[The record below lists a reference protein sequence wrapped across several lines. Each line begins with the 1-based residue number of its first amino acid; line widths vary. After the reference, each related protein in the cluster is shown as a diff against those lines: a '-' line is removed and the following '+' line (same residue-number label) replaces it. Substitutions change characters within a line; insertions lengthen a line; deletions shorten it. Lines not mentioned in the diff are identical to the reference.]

1 MLLSLI
7 TTVIVTHFVSVQTYG
22 ELALY
27 LFIGSFVTIVCNM
40 GSFQGTF
47 GLVFGVSG
55 DDSGDFDLDTAV
67 LPGHRD
73 PRRILGIGFVLTLM
87 VSTTAAVLV
96 WVFAGPISTILPHR
110 ADGLTLVRL
119 AGLSGAMGAMWR
131 FQSNFLRYARRPAA
145 FAVTQAAR
153 PGFALVITAILVI
166 SGDGIE
172 GVLIGLAAGTFV
184 ALLLC
189 LVFGRRDIRPAF
201 SLRESREI
209 MHHGKY
215 LVPTIASYWTVQ
227 HADVYVLSLWA
238 GPATVGIYKLASSL
252 SRMASYLVSSFT
264 MSWGPLLRS
273 PLAVAAERERGRQDQ
288 GATTVGAYAVIGAF
302 VVMAMGVLADYL
314 VLIAPHSFGKAANLI
329 ALLALV
335 PIGRGWFVVCYQTST
350 IPNKRR
356 WFVAMGAV
364 VGLLFLA
371 TTPLLVPPLGAYGA
385 AVAGIIAFYVPSTVF
400 MAISQ
405 HSTNRLPLPWRQILG
420 APIVAAALLLAFYAT
435 APTGVARIALSAVP
449 LLAYPVVMVLIGAVP
464 RAPFA
469 PLLHPLNLWRQWR
482 HRNDRLAI
490 RLAALSVSDREL
502 VDELLRQSTPVKQ
515 VASARGERELTV
527 LTRFGVIIRTLA
539 GVSEGPIPTVNTA
552 SFLLYRGPS
561 ATKHTMGMSLV
572 EAGADPLALDRLE
585 ETTRVLR
592 RKRWRLEPP
601 LPRSAPAALPPAP
614 VPVPARNLPA
624 VVRPTVAR

>member
-7 TTVIVTHFVSVQTYG
+7 TTVIVTHVVSLQSYG
-22 ELALY
+22 DLALY
-27 LFIGSFVTIVCNM
+27 LFIGSFVTVVCNM

-47 GLVFGVSG
+47 ALVFGISG
-55 DDSGDFDLDTAV
+55 DDSGDFDLDTPV

-73 PRRILGIGFVLTLM
+73 PRRIFGIGFVLTLI
-87 VSTTAAVLV
+87 VATTAAVLV
-96 WVFAGPISTILPHR
+96 WVLAGPISTLLPHR
-110 ADGLTLVRL
+110 PDGPTLVRL
-119 AGLSGAMGAMWR
+119 AGLSGAMGALWR
-131 FQSNFLRYARRPAA
+131 LQSNFLRYARRPAA

-189 LVFGRRDIRPAF
+189 LVLGRRDIRPAF

-273 PLAVAAERERGRQDQ
+273 PLAIAAERERGRQDQ
-288 GATTVGAYAVIGAF
+288 GAATVGAYAVIGAF
-302 VVMAMGVLADYL
+302 VVMAMGVFGDYL
-314 VLIAPHSFGKAANLI
+314 VKIAPHSFGKAANLI

-335 PIGRGWFVVCYQTST
+335 PIGRGWFVVTYQTST
-350 IPNKRR
+350 IPNKRK
-356 WFVAMGAV
+356 WFVRWAV
-364 VGLLFLA
+364 SSGCCSWRA
-371 TTPLLVPPLGAYGA
+371 RRCSCPCSVPTARRSPASS
-385 AVAGIIAFYVPSTVF
+385 PSTCPRPCSWRS
-400 MAISQ
+400 A
-405 HSTNRLPLPWRQILG
+405 STATLLPLPWRQILG
-420 APIVAAALLLAFYAT
+420 GTDRGGGAVAGLLRDRSDRRC
-435 APTGVARIALSAVP
+435 PSRVGAVP
-449 LLAYPVVMVLIGAVP
+449 LLAYPVLMVLIGAVP

-469 PLLHPLNLWRQWR
+469 PLLHPLDLWRHWR
-482 HRNDRLAI
+482 RRNDRLRA

-502 VDELLRQSTPVKQ
+502 VDELLRQGTPVAQ

-552 SFLLYRGPS
+552 S
-561 ATKHTMGMSLV
+561 
-572 EAGADPLALDRLE
+572 
-585 ETTRVLR
+585 
-592 RKRWRLEPP
+592 
-601 LPRSAPAALPPAP
+601 
-614 VPVPARNLPA
+614 LPA
-624 VVRPTVAR
+624 VSRTVGDQAHDGHLARRGRSRPVGSRPP